1 MAENQVKVRPAL
13 TDLKVGG
20 EITFPIAKTKSV
32 RAQAS
37 DLGLILDRKY
47 QTETDREKTH
57 HNSNPIKMISYEFQQ
72 SH

>member
-13 TDLKVGG
+13 TDLEVGG
-20 EITFPIAKTKSV
+20 EITFPITKTKSV

-47 QTETDREKTH
+47 QTETDREKRT
-57 HNSNPIKMISYEFQQ
+57 ITVTRLK
-72 SH
+72 

>member
-32 RAQAS
+32 RDS
-37 DLGLILDRKY
+37 VEI
-47 QTETDREKTH
+47 H
-57 HNSNPIKMISYEFQQ
+57 MISF
-72 SH
+72 

>member
-37 DLGLILDRKY
+37 DLGLIL
-47 QTETDREKTH
+47 TA
-57 HNSNPIKMISYEFQQ
+57 SIKQRLIAKNAP
-72 SH
+72 

>member
-13 TDLKVGG
+13 TDLKVVG

-47 QTETDREKTH
+47 QTETDREKRT
-57 HNSNPIKMISYEFQQ
+57 ITVTRLK
-72 SH
+72 

>member
-13 TDLKVGG
+13 TDLEVGG

-32 RAQAS
+32 RTQAS

-47 QTETDREKTH
+47 QTETDREKRT
-57 HNSNPIKMISYEFQQ
+57 ITVTRLK
-72 SH
+72 